1 MSSEIIDIITKLK
14 EGEITSKKAVTL
26 IRSYNYPEHVNG
38 PKATKL
44 KITIYSKDDNKTI
57 RIPSIPFW
65 LITSLGNAG
74 LSITKF
80 IASRSNTID
89 DETKKYLSI
98 LDDFNLKE
106 IFQEFR
112 NHGPFD
118 LVNVEEKDGDHVR
131 ISIL

>member
-1 MSSEIIDIITKLK
+1 MNSDIKDIITKLK
-14 EGEITSKKAVTL
+14 EGDVTPKKAVSL
-26 IRSYNYPEHVNG
+26 IKSYNYPEPIKG
-38 PKATKL
+38 PRASKL

-74 LSITKF
+74 LKLSKF

-98 LDDFNLKE
+98 LDDFDLRE
-106 IFQEFR
+106 VFQEFR

-118 LVNVEEKDGDHVR
+118 FVNVDEKDGDQVR